1 MDVLCEE
8 MRRCCEICLVVDG
21 SLKGNGGNA
30 DTHSQSQIDKTKYR
44 TAVIE
49 VVLRTNACDNNDKIL
64 YCGRMSRWV
73 G

>member
-8 MRRCCEICLVVDG
+8 TQCRCEICPVVDG

-30 DTHSQSQIDKTKYR
+30 DTHSKSQIYKTKYR
-44 TAVIE
+44 TAVIDI
-49 VVLRTNACDNNDKIL
+49 VLRTNACDNNDKIL
-64 YCGRMSRWV
+64 YCGRKSSWV